1 MVVGSTPIRRR
12 FGRCTILGGVKGG
25 GWCVGVRV
33 SFEAN
38 TVADRVEPY
47 AGGGGGGG
55 SGCIV
60 VVVLLAGGDAVGTR

>member
-12 FGRCTILGGVKGG
+12 FGRCTIG
-25 GWCVGVRV
+25 GWCVRVRV

-38 TVADRVEPY
+38 TVADRVETY
-47 AGGGGGGG
+47 AGGGG

-60 VVVLLAGGDAVGTR
+60 VGGDSVGTR

>member
-12 FGRCTILGGVKGG
+12 FGRCTILGGVKGA
-25 GWCVGVRV
+25 GWRVGVRV

-47 AGGGGGGG
+47 AGGGG